1 MDKPLGQATTADIL
15 LIVIVVGLV
24 VLFLVY
30 CLSMF
35 FITSKRKRERAQWR
49 KQGVLTMAEGFH
61 ISGLPLQHNTV
72 CQLREYSDKIVFQV
86 KEHEFNLSKKKITDI
101 RLQTNTTPRYKYKY
115 SKLGSLIGGKRN
127 GLLGALRGAHI
138 RKVDYSITEHYFIFT
153 YLYED
158 STATIVFNMGCI
170 MRKETNQM
178 FENIKNSVSV
188 ESSVPLPMRID
199 L

>member
-1 MDKPLGQATTADIL
+1 M
-15 LIVIVVGLV
+15 
-24 VLFLVY
+24 
-30 CLSMF
+30 
-35 FITSKRKRERAQWR
+35 
-49 KQGVLTMAEGFH
+49 
-61 ISGLPLQHNTV
+61 
-72 CQLREYSDKIVFQV
+72 
-86 KEHEFNLSKKKITDI
+86 
-101 RLQTNTTPRYKYKY
+101 
-115 SKLGSLIGGKRN
+115 
-127 GLLGALRGAHI
+127 
-138 RKVDYSITEHYFIFT
+138 DYSITEHYFIFT